1 MSFGFGISDFVTVP
15 QLAWQVY
22 SSLKDAPED
31 HKTLLEDVLS
41 LHEVLVQVEGK
52 VEKQNDSLAARE
64 WAQLH
69 DISKRCK
76 EALEDIRSM
85 LRKYQMEGR
94 GKAWNR
100 VKFAGKDTASV
111 RTRIAAQVDRLNTFN
126 GFLLLS
132 AHNRTER
139 KIDKIIATLKRRGSV
154 VSVET
159 VASVMDEGRGW
170 KFFGRALEEQGITLQ
185 MVQERHESFVG
196 LLAEAVTRLNTQG
209 SPNDSEGSPTEND
222 IISVIDGTELDPVED
237 PVAEVAKDF
246 TKFAPYALDN
256 LTKALAYEVG
266 QTSEATESSDPKTS
280 PKILQQGKDKSPLLR
295 AQSEKDNERF
305 SEAQRRGCLRL
316 GASICRVARSPRIG
330 ASTRESALSD
340 MKTLYTPPQ
349 FKNMVKLL
357 RAVCRG
363 EDDTISRLE
372 LIASTDSIGDYG
384 QLMASRFASLFGR
397 PEMLIILL
405 SNDPSDIQTP
415 TGVTFITT
423 DFEDIL
429 CKDVDSS
436 IRHRQQWPP
445 STSPSDALKAASCV
459 LEFWHDQGLCDIIQ
473 TTFPKVRG
481 PFNKNNSIRQRRIVD
496 EADSQTRLLP
506 TSEVC
511 THCSSLL
518 KSMVSSV
525 VEERDLD
532 DGPALPDELY
542 QSNDPAAVKLVLDAY
557 TRLFLKE
564 LLGHGSNILR
574 DREMRKNAEELGIM

>member
-1 MSFGFGISDFVTVP
+1 MSFGFGISDSVTVP

-31 HKTLLEDVLS
+31 HKILLEDVLS
-41 LHEVLVQVEGK
+41 LHEVLVEVEGK
-52 VEKQNDSLAARE
+52 VAKQEDSLAARE
-64 WAQLH
+64 WAQLQ

-76 EALEDIRSM
+76 EALEDIRNM

-139 KIDKIIATLKRRGSV
+139 KIDKIVATLKHRGSV
-154 VSVET
+154 VSLET

-170 KFFGRALEEQGITLQ
+170 KFFGRALEDQGITLQ
-185 MVQERHESFVG
+185 MVQERHESFVS
-196 LLAEAVTRLNTQG
+196 LLAEAVTRGNTQG
-209 SPNDSEGSPTEND
+209 NPYDSEGSPTEND
-222 IISVIDGTELDPVED
+222 IISVLDGTELDPVED
-237 PVAEVAKDF
+237 PVTEVAKDF
-246 TKFAPYALDN
+246 TKFAPYASDTLAK
-256 LTKALAYEVG
+256 TLAYGVG
-266 QTSEATESSDPKTS
+266 QASKATESADSNTS
-280 PKILQQGKDKSPLLR
+280 PKTLLQEKSKSVLLR
-295 AQSEKDNERF
+295 APSAKDHERF
-305 SEAQRRGCLRL
+305 GEAQRRGCLRL
-316 GASICRVARSPRIG
+316 GASICRVARSPRLG
-330 ASTRESALSD
+330 ATTRESALND

-372 LIASTDSIGDYG
+372 LIASTDGIGEHG

-429 CKDVDSS
+429 CKNVDGS

-473 TTFPKVRG
+473 TTFPKFHG
-481 PFNKNNSIRQRRIVD
+481 PFNKNNSIRRRQIVD
-496 EADSQTRLLP
+496 EADSQTQPLP
-506 TSEVC
+506 TPEICS
-511 THCSSLL
+511 HCSSLL
-518 KSMVSSV
+518 KPMVSSI

-532 DGPALPDELY
+532 DGPALPEELY
-542 QSNDPAAVKLVLDAY
+542 KSNDPAAVKLVLDAY
-557 TRLFLKE
+557 TRLFLKG
-564 LLGHGSNILR
+564 LLGHGSNMLR
-574 DREMRKNAEELGIM
+574 DREMRKNAKELGIM